1 MKKLFSKAEQSSRD
15 VSKFVNKTFTIG
27 RHTVTVDDIIAEGGF
42 ALVFLVKTSNGQSY
56 ALKRMFVN
64 NEQDLNACRREI
76 QLCSS
81 LRGHKN
87 IVGYID
93 STICNV
99 GGDVYEILLLMQYYR
114 GHVLQLMN
122 ERLQSGF
129 TESEILRI
137 FCDICEAVSCL
148 HHSAVPIIHRDL
160 KVENILVSDSGH
172 YVLCDFGS
180 CTTNIMDPQSMGIST
195 TEEEIT
201 RYTTIS
207 YRSPE
212 MVNLYSG
219 HTITTKADIWAL
231 GCLLYKLCFFT
242 LPFGESILAIQTG
255 TFTIPNN
262 SPYSFKLHC
271 LIRYMLEPDPI
282 ARPDIYQVSYVAFKL
297 MNRNCPLKNINNSP
311 IPDLNKLPI
320 PSSENETKKSS
331 SIQQRLQ
338 TSTPVLEGT
347 SVAPRQRPKGYQ
359 VLPAVGSLPLLPQS
373 NLSTPSNSSSSPYQ
387 QINITNRDFTSA
399 SAPCSTVVTPSQ
411 QSNNFTTQPSSRN
424 RTASLE
430 AIFSQSSHYN
440 PFIESNPN
448 CGHNGDISTFK
459 LSLLPCSTQGFK
471 SAMTIGENTG
481 KLLGSVTPPPSPN
494 SAPPHRLH
502 HRRNVSDTSAFNKM
516 FAQETSQFLAPY
528 GLPCKKSSLD
538 TSISCVQQSISHLN
552 PFDDDVP
559 FNQMTEEHI
568 IGQELEKIKSQ
579 SHNNVYFIKNQDRL
593 VMSTSNLSQVDLFG
607 AVPFNPQDIPS
618 SKDSELS

>member
-1 MKKLFSKAEQSSRD
+1 MKKLFSKVEPSSREI
-15 VSKFVNKTFTIG
+15 SKFVNKTFVIG
-27 RHTVTVDDIIAEGGF
+27 RHTVTVDDVIAEGGF
-42 ALVFLVKTSNGQSY
+42 ALVFLVKSNNGQNY

-64 NEQDLNACRREI
+64 NEHDLNVSRREI
-76 QLCSS
+76 QICSS

-93 STICNV
+93 STICHI
-99 GGDVYEILLLMQYYR
+99 GGEVYEILLLMQYYR

-129 TESEILRI
+129 SETDILRI

-148 HHSAVPIIHRDL
+148 HHSAKPVIHRDL

-180 CTTNIMDPQSMGIST
+180 CATNIMDPQAQGIPAI
-195 TEEEIT
+195 EEEIR

-212 MVNLYSG
+212 MVDLYSG
-219 HTITTKADIWAL
+219 HPITTKADIWAL

-242 LPFGESILAIQTG
+242 LPFGESVLAIQTG
-255 TFTIPNN
+255 TFSIPNN

-271 LIRYMLEPDPI
+271 LIRYMLEPDP
-282 ARPDIYQVSYVAFKL
+282 ALRPDIFQVSYVAFKL
-297 MNRNCPLKNINNSP
+297 MNRNCPIKNVNNTP
-311 IPDLNKLPI
+311 TPDLNKLPV
-320 PSSENETKKSS
+320 PLSENESKKSIS
-331 SIQQRLQ
+331 TQQRLQ
-338 TSTPVLEGT
+338 TSTPILEGT
-347 SVAPRQRPKGYQ
+347 SVAPRQRPKGHQ
-359 VLPAVGSLPLLPQS
+359 VLPAVGSLPLLPQA
-373 NLSTPSNSSSSPYQ
+373 NLLNPSNSSISPSQ
-387 QINITNRDFTSA
+387 QANISNKGFSSA

-411 QSNNFTTQPSSRN
+411 QSANFTIQPSTSTN

-430 AIFSQSSHYN
+430 AILSHSSNFN
-440 PFIESNPN
+440 PFIDSNPN
-448 CGHNGDISTFK
+448 SRGNCDVTTFK
-459 LSLLPCSTQGFK
+459 LPLVPCSTQGFK
-471 SAMTIGENTG
+471 SAMTIGENSG
-481 KLLGSVTPPPSPN
+481 KLLGSVTPPASPN
-494 SAPPHRLH
+494 PTHSHRI
-502 HRRNVSDTSAFNKM
+502 HRRNVSDTSAFNKT

-538 TSISCVQQSISHLN
+538 TSISCVQQNLTQLN
-552 PFDDDVP
+552 PFGDEVP

-607 AVPFNPQDIPS
+607 AVPFNPQGN
-618 SKDSELS
+618 